1 MDTQFNLSELLAVA
15 PEIGL
20 TFWAFLILSLDFLK
34 LPQLNRR
41 VLGVLSALGMLAVLL
56 ISVGLAPSVD
66 KSASVLGGMVRN
78 DLFAYVFDGI
88 FIVAGALTC
97 LAVID
102 FKPVRAG
109 GEFYAL
115 LILAVMSMCLMA
127 SAADIIILFLAM
139 ETSSLALYLLA
150 GFMRDTPRSAEA
162 GIKYFIFGA
171 VTSVVMLYGL
181 SLLYGL
187 SGQTSYLSI
196 SQLIGAP
203 ESRMI
208 ATFALLMVMVGFAFK
223 TTAVP
228 FHFWAPD
235 VYDGAPTPV
244 TGFISTASKAAGFAI
259 LMRFLVYTF
268 PPFPQVQS
276 DAALV
281 WVSMLQPVAILTMFL
296 GNLLAITQTSVKRM
310 LAYSSIAQAGYI
322 LIGVT
327 ALGFAA
333 SRGDATS
340 AFPDAMA
347 AVIFYVA
354 TYMFTNIGAFTVVGV
369 ISQRVGGE
377 SIKDF
382 NGLARRSPYLAL
394 AMVAVLLSL
403 TGAPPLVGFVG
414 KFFLFRA
421 AINESLIMLA
431 VVGVINVLISV
442 FYYLGVV
449 RAMYVERSANESQ
462 ALPIPVATRW
472 VLAIT
477 GAAVL
482 IFTVASMPLWTV
494 ALDAAKSFLN

>member
-1 MDTQFNLSELLAVA
+1 MDTQFNLSELVAVA

-41 VLGVLSALGMLAVLL
+41 VLGILSALGMLAVLIL
-56 ISVGLAPSVD
+56 SAGLAPGVD
-66 KSASVLGGMVRN
+66 KSASMLGGMVRN
-78 DLFAYVFDGI
+78 DLYAYVFDGI

-115 LILAVMSMCLMA
+115 IILAVMSMCLMA

-139 ETSSLALYLLA
+139 ETSSLSLYLLA

-196 SQLIGAP
+196 SQLILAP

-208 ATFALLMVMVGFAFK
+208 ATFALLMVLVGFAFK

-268 PPFPQVQS
+268 PPTQS

-281 WVSMLQPVAILTMFL
+281 WVSILQPVAILTMFL

-327 ALGFAA
+327 ALGFAI
-333 SRGDATS
+333 SRGEMQS

-347 AVIFYVA
+347 AVIFYIC
-354 TYMFTNIGAFTVVGV
+354 TYMFTNIGAFAVLGIV
-369 ISQRVGGE
+369 SQRVGGE

-421 AINESLIMLA
+421 AINENLVMLA
-431 VVGVINVLISV
+431 VIGVINVLISV

-449 RAMYVERSANESQ
+449 RAMYVERSSNESQ
-462 ALPIPVATRW
+462 ALPVPLAARW
-472 VLAIT
+472 VVAIT

-482 IFTVASMPLWTV
+482 ILTVASMPLWTM

>member
-1 MDTQFNLSELLAVA
+1 
-15 PEIGL
+15 
-20 TFWAFLILSLDFLK
+20 
-34 LPQLNRR
+34 
-41 VLGVLSALGMLAVLL
+41 
-56 ISVGLAPSVD
+56 
-66 KSASVLGGMVRN
+66 
-78 DLFAYVFDGI
+78 
-88 FIVAGALTC
+88 
-97 LAVID
+97 
-102 FKPVRAG
+102 VRAG

-115 LILAVMSMCLMA
+115 VILAVMSMCLMA
-127 SAADIIILFLAM
+127 SAADVIVLFLAT
-139 ETSSLALYLLA
+139 ETSSLTLYMLA

-171 VTSVVMLYGL
+171 VASVVMLYGL

-187 SGQTSYLSI
+187 SGQTNYLSI
-196 SQLIGAP
+196 SQAILAP
-203 ESRMI
+203 QSRII

-244 TGFISTASKAAGFAI
+244 SGFISTASKAAGFAI
-259 LMRFLVYTF
+259 LMRFLVYAF

-276 DAALV
+276 QAALV

-333 SRGDATS
+333 SRGDVTG

-347 AVIFYVA
+347 AVIFYIA
-354 TYMFTNIGAFTVVGV
+354 TYMFTNIGAFAVVGV
-369 ISQRVGGE
+369 VSQRVGGE
-377 SIKDF
+377 SLKDF

-403 TGAPPLVGFVG
+403 TGAPPLVGFVS

-449 RAMYVERSANESQ
+449 RAMYVERNANETQ
-462 ALPIPVATRW
+462 AFPIPMATRW
-472 VLAIT
+472 VVAIT

-482 IFTVASMPLWTV
+482 IITVASMPLWNL

>member
-1 MDTQFNLSELLAVA
+1 MESQFNPSELLAVA

-20 TFWAFLILSLDFLK
+20 TFWAFFILSLDFLK

-56 ISVGLAPSVD
+56 ISAGLAPGVD
-66 KSASVLGGMVRN
+66 KSASMLGGMIRN
-78 DLFAYVFDGI
+78 DLYAYVFDGI
-88 FIVAGALTC
+88 FIVAGAFTC
-97 LAVID
+97 LVAID
-102 FKPVRAG
+102 FKPIRAG

-115 LILAVMSMCLMA
+115 VILAVMSMCLMA
-127 SAADIIILFLAM
+127 SAADIIILFLAT
-139 ETSSLALYLLA
+139 ETSSLSLYLLA
-150 GFMRDTPRSAEA
+150 GFMRDTRRSAEA

-187 SGQTSYLSI
+187 SGKTSYLSI
-196 SQLIGAP
+196 AQLILAP

-208 ATFALLMVMVGFAFK
+208 ATFALLMVLVGFAFK

-268 PPFPQVQS
+268 PPTQS

-281 WVSMLQPVAILTMFL
+281 WVSMMQPVAILTMFL

-327 ALGFAA
+327 ALGFAMN
-333 SRGDATS
+333 RGEVAS

-354 TYMFTNIGAFTVVGV
+354 TYMFTNIGAFTVVGIV
-369 ISQRVGGE
+369 SQRVGGE

-421 AINESLIMLA
+421 AVNENLIMLA

-449 RAMYVERSANESQ
+449 RAMYVERSRDEAQ
-462 ALPIPVATRW
+462 ALPVPVATRW

-482 IFTVASMPLWTV
+482 VFTVASMPLWTV

>member
-1 MDTQFNLSELLAVA
+1 MESQFNVSELLAVA

-41 VLGVLSALGMLAVLL
+41 VLGILSALGMLVVLL
-56 ISVGLAPSVD
+56 ISVGLAPGAGNST
-66 KSASVLGGMVRN
+66 SVLGGMVRN
-78 DLFAYVFDGI
+78 DMFAYVFDGV

-115 LILAVMSMCLMA
+115 VILAVMSMCLMA
-127 SAADIIILFLAM
+127 SATDIVMLFFAT
-139 ETSSLALYLLA
+139 ETSSLSLYLLA

-171 VTSVVMLYGL
+171 VASVVMLYGL
-181 SLLYGL
+181 SLLYGI
-187 SGQTSYLSI
+187 SGQTSYEGI
-196 SQLIGAP
+196 AQAVAAP
-203 ESRMI
+203 QMRMI

-259 LMRFLVYTF
+259 LMRFLLYAF
-268 PPFPQVQS
+268 PPTQS

-281 WVSMLQPVAILTMFL
+281 WVSVLQPVAILTMFL

-333 SRGDATS
+333 SQNDLTV
-340 AFPDAMA
+340 AFPAAMA
-347 AVIFYVA
+347 AVIFYIA
-354 TYMFTNIGAFTVVGV
+354 TYMFTNIGAFTVLGIV
-369 ISQRVGGE
+369 SQRVGGE
-377 SIKDF
+377 SIEDF
-382 NGLARRSPYLAL
+382 NGLSRRSPYLAL
-394 AMVAVLLSL
+394 AMVAVMLSL

-421 AINESLIMLA
+421 AINENLVMLA
-431 VVGVINVLISV
+431 VIGVINVLISV

-449 RAMYVERSANESQ
+449 RAMYVERSASESQ
-462 ALPIPVATRW
+462 PLPVSLASRW
-472 VLAIT
+472 VVAIT
-477 GAAVL
+477 SAALLVL
-482 IFTVASMPLWTV
+482 TFASTPLWNV